1 MVNQN
6 NSNRV
11 TPNETININ
20 LQPQASPV
28 DKTIAYQPDLSDAKK
43 SAATADSLAKIG
55 QGAFNYDVYLKR
67 EAADTMLNAV
77 AETEAQGGNKK
88 EWADVSK
95 NVQGVA
101 KFNPYIKDSYRT
113 LTAQNI
119 YRSSVLKLSANP
131 NLEKMNSEDFN
142 KFITDTKNEMF
153 TAIKEAKIDPKNYIN
168 YVEKFNTDCYNISQ
182 AYVAKNSEYNYKNS
196 LIEHSAD
203 LGFQLGVNSFNAKS
217 ASSKTEAITVA
228 LNSKLEQLSVLGTPK
243 DDVAQVIATGI
254 KSYIVNND
262 VNAPALEASIRD
274 LKINGQP
281 INEIVPNFNYEVH
294 QMIREARRTQYEER
308 QVDYENEQ
316 LTLKI
321 NTKDA
326 NKDFFNWYKQNPKAT
341 PAELQ
346 THAMGLIDKFGLQE
360 DGFGFLAE
368 VVKDRS
374 IFTRLKTVESNP
386 DVQQELG
393 ALAVTGK
400 LTGERIEKELLN
412 GNLNID
418 DGLKLHDRI
427 DREAK
432 AEVKALEVDLNQ
444 FDTQLKD
451 NGVYGTQLKR
461 DPALIQ
467 MRNKV
472 NQLKVD
478 LDAGRITKEQAQTQA
493 SYYAQ
498 YMNEYLKMKATKNK
512 NEDLL
517 LNANYLRG
525 LSYPTY
531 NEQAATSAFK
541 KLGFTRGSYGQRV
554 ANITSGINPN
564 RTINGKKS
572 PHSGY
577 DLAATEGTPI
587 LNTYKPAVVVR
598 AGYLPDFGN
607 YVVLKYSNGNYCRMG
622 HLNNITSGL
631 LGKTIQPQERIGY
644 VGNTGATTGAHLH
657 TDFLNKNFL
666 KINVETFAK
675 GL

>member
-28 DKTIAYQPDLSDAKK
+28 DRTISYQPDLNDAKK
-43 SAATADSLAKIG
+43 SAATADSLAKLG
-55 QGAFNYDVYLKR
+55 QGLNHIEPILRR
-67 EAADTMLNAV
+67 EADEAITA
-77 AETEAQGGNKK
+77 AEAGIDDNKK

-95 NVQGVA
+95 NIEGLA

-119 YRSSVLKLSANP
+119 YRGSVLKLSANP

-142 KFITDTKNEMF
+142 KFISTTKNEMLNAF
-153 TAIKEAKIDPKNYIN
+153 TESKVNPANYAN

-182 AYVAKNSEYNYKNS
+182 VYVAKNSEYNYKNS
-196 LIEHSAD
+196 LIEHSSD
-203 LGFQLGVNSFNAKS
+203 LGFQLGANSFNAKS
-217 ASSKTEAITVA
+217 ESSKTEAITVA
-228 LNSKLEQLSVLGTPK
+228 LNSKLEQLSALGVPK

-294 QMIREARRTQYEER
+294 QMIREARRTKYEER

-341 PAELQ
+341 PAEFQ
-346 THAMGLIDKFGLQE
+346 TQAMGLINKFNLQE

-461 DPALIQ
+461 DPTLIQ

-478 LDAGRITKEQAQTQA
+478 LDAGQITKEQAQTQA
-493 SYYAQ
+493 GYYTQ
-498 YMNEYLKMKATKNK
+498 YMNEYLKMKTTKNK

-541 KLGFTRGSYGQRV
+541 KLGFTRGGYGQRI
-554 ANITSGINPN
+554 AHINSGINPD
-564 RTINGKKS
+564 RVLSNGVNS
-572 PHSGY
+572 PHAGY
-577 DLAATEGTPI
+577 DLAGVEGTPI

-598 AGYLPDFGN
+598 AGYLSDFGN

-622 HLNNITSGL
+622 HLKNITSGL

-644 VGNTGATTGAHLH
+644 VGNTGKSTGAHLH

-666 KINVETFAK
+666 RINVETFAK